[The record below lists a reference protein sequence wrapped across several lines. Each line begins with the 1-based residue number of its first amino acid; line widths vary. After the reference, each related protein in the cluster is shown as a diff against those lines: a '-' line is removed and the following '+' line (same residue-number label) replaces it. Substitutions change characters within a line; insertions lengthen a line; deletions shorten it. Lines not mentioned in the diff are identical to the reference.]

1 MFWNWVWWSINS
13 FIFLP
18 PKWPLPLSSGL
29 YCTSDKT
36 GYVYFAVFSKMNSK
50 FHIFIQNTSLAYHT
64 SYKREEL
71 LPIVEQLNTVVQR
84 APRRKLKTIYDKYSH
99 ENFFKVKVLLLLNY
113 MKLFLIL
120 TTVLKQKF
128 RLPKAWNPSHLSQT
142 TPSKW
147 TWASPN
153 RILNSSLQLNYI
165 ITTDKARYKCS
176 TTQPVS
182 PLCMCKSES
191 AKKSGRNFGAATSTA
206 CTYYAYSFAFR
217 KPISCMKY
225 F

>member
-1 MFWNWVWWSINS
+1 MSR
-13 FIFLP
+13 
-18 PKWPLPLSSGL
+18 
-29 YCTSDKT
+29 
-36 GYVYFAVFSKMNSK
+36 ASK
-50 FHIFIQNTSLAYHT
+50 
-64 SYKREEL
+64 
-71 LPIVEQLNTVVQR
+71 
-84 APRRKLKTIYDKYSH
+84 RKLKTIYDKYSH
-99 ENFFKVKVLLLLNY
+99 ENFFKVKILLLMINSS
-113 MKLFLIL
+113 FSSIL
-120 TTVLKQKF
+120 KSKF

-191 AKKSGRNFGAATSTA
+191 RRKKWSKFWRRDINSLYILCVLFCIPKTYFLYEILLDVKTALLSSSRLQSLTRISQQQLLSDNCQFFWPTVAKSGWQLSGNKCSFGEEGNLL
-206 CTYYAYSFAFR
+206 
-217 KPISCMKY
+217 
-225 F
+225 